1 MLKPAARDRWTSP
14 RVLRFALVA
23 AMIALV
29 LPGCGALRYADY
41 KLPAVRFDRAMNVP
55 LPTSESDA
63 AQNAMIRWR
72 QLDADRRA
80 QYPTPY
86 HVYVDTPT
94 PGAFEGDYTI
104 AVAFSGGGTRGVVFG
119 AECVRLLREL
129 GPIRIERDG
138 ASETVDPLDELD
150 YISGVS
156 TGAVPAALLA
166 LSYGDHIPEAMRLEH
181 WPDCLNANVSG
192 AGLRHLASRPDKLV
206 RNLAFD
212 INTRSALAGA
222 IAATFFEGKAGY
234 PASGLTFGDLP
245 PRPVLIIGA
254 TIINDPGVP
263 LMQTRLPYRYAL
275 DERPQYPWQTR
286 LQSFETFHTDPMSYA
301 LGMASCDSSSF
312 PGNVRSGL
320 LTVHPDQDWVYEGL
334 DAATK
339 ERMRTARTQLGYEGV
354 YSIKDGGLV
363 DNRGAYCIHRLY
375 DRISKD
381 RMDGSRP
388 LLIGLDAGFLEVRP
402 PKPGDGL
409 LKKSWM
415 DELQASMRTSWQTGQ
430 DGYNQLVEAATA
442 QRTYNYVRFRLTSWV
457 RFMTSE
463 ASVDDS
469 PEGTH
474 LLALC
479 REEPLI
485 ETPGTLLCVVR
496 DIGTKFSRLT
506 PQELAATKLCARFAV
521 WLERDA
527 LLQWARDIHGG
538 AEVSWTGTP
547 TR

>member
-1 MLKPAARDRWTSP
+1 MSRVVLIAA
-14 RVLRFALVA
+14 LA
-23 AMIALV
+23 ACM

-41 KLPAVRFDRAMNVP
+41 KLPAVRFDRAMNGP
-55 LPTSESDA
+55 LPSADSEA
-63 AQNAMIRWR
+63 ARNAVARW
-72 QLDADRRA
+72 QQMDEAQRA

-86 HVYVDTPT
+86 HAYVNTPA
-94 PGAFEGDYTI
+94 PGTFEGGYTV
-104 AVAFSGGGTRGVVFG
+104 AAAFSGGGTRGVVFG

-129 GPIRIERDG
+129 GPIHIER
-138 ASETVDPLDELD
+138 AERSEAIDLFSELD

-166 LSYGDHIPEAMRLEH
+166 LSYGEHCPEAMRLEH

-192 AGLRHLASRPDKLV
+192 VGWRHLAARPDKLV

-245 PRPVLIIGA
+245 QRPVLIIGA

-263 LMQTRLPYRYAL
+263 LMETRLPYRYAL

-286 LQSFETFHTDPMSYA
+286 LQSFETFHTDPMSYP

-320 LTVHPDQDWVYEGL
+320 LAVHPEQDWVYEGL
-334 DAATK
+334 DTAAM
-339 ERMRTARTQLGYEGV
+339 ERMRAARAQLGYEGV

-375 DRISKD
+375 ERISKD
-381 RMDGSRP
+381 RTDGARP
-388 LLIGLDAGFLEVRP
+388 LLIGLDAGFLEVRS
-402 PKPGDGL
+402 PKPGDRL

-430 DGYNQLVEAATA
+430 DGYNQLVEAAAA
-442 QRTYNYVRFRLTSWV
+442 QRTYDYVRFRLTSWV
-457 RFMTSE
+457 RFMASE
-463 ASVDDS
+463 ASVDNS
-469 PEGTH
+469 PEGAH
-474 LLALC
+474 LLTLC
-479 REEPLI
+479 HEEPLVG
-485 ETPGTLLCVVR
+485 TPETLLHVVR
-496 DIGTKFSRLT
+496 NIGTKFSRLT

-527 LLQWARDIHGG
+527 LLTWVRDNNGG
-538 AEVSWTGTP
+538 AKASWTQTP
-547 TR
+547 KN